1 LSIRTE
7 VLDELPTHAQR
18 SRRESVCQEIVD
30 LAIAQSPK
38 YVKVDSDDTA
48 ELTKLYKSMI
58 QYRTRHAA
66 RVNIGLRKAGDALY
80 VWIADEAGQVGA

>member
-7 VLDELPTHAQR
+7 VLDELPDKAKR
-18 SRRESVCQEIVD
+18 SGRESVCQEIVD
-30 LAIAQSPK
+30 LAIAQTPK

-48 ELTKLYKSMI
+48 ELTKVYKSMI
-58 QYRTRHAA
+58 QYRARHAA
-66 RVNIGLRKAGDALY
+66 RVKIDLRKVGDALY